1 MKGMMCQCYIN
12 VLIMALIV
20 QLTELLSVQYRRKT
34 MQKKLAETINEK
46 LGQIAA
52 EIRVSS
58 SSNIY
63 WGEVELP
70 KCLRM
75 ELETDTDK

>member
-1 MKGMMCQCYIN
+1 MMCQCYIN

-63 WGEVELP
+63 
-70 KCLRM
+70 
-75 ELETDTDK
+75 

>member
-1 MKGMMCQCYIN
+1 MMCQCYIN

-58 SSNIY
+58 SSNICQ
-63 WGEVELP
+63 GEVELP
-70 KCLRM
+70 ECLRM
-75 ELETDTDK
+75 ELETYR